1 MSTTATEKLM
11 TADELLRLPSGE
23 FRYELLDGVLHTMS
37 PAGFSHGAHCSTI
50 GMFLALFVRQHRL
63 GIVLGAET
71 GYLLRR
77 NPDTVRAP
85 DASFVSTATLNRVG
99 RPARGFFVGAPDLAV
114 EVLSPDDR
122 PAYIDEKTRDW
133 FAAGT
138 QVVWNIDPRQKTI
151 TVYRTPDD
159 FQVLTEADTLE
170 EATLLPG
177 FECPVRD
184 IFDQPI

>member
-1 MSTTATEKLM
+1 MSTTATAKIM

-23 FRYELLDGVLHTMS
+23 FRYELLDGILHTMS
-37 PAGFSHGAHCSTI
+37 PAGFNHGVFANLI
-50 GMFLALFVRQHRL
+50 GYFLTDFVRKHRL

-71 GYLLRR
+71 GYILRR

-99 RPARGFFVGAPDLAV
+99 RPSRGFFVGAPDLAV

-122 PAYIDEKTRDW
+122 PAYVDEKTRDW

-138 QVVWNIDPRQKTI
+138 QAVWNIDPKLKTVTI
-151 TVYRTPDD
+151 YCAADGYR
-159 FQVLTEADTLE
+159 VLTEQDTVDGSPV
-170 EATLLPG
+170 LPG
-177 FECPVRD
+177 FPCPVKE
-184 IFDQPI
+184 IFEQPI